1 MQPRCVMPDFL
12 GSLVAFI
19 VAISVLV
26 AVHEFGHFW
35 VARRLGFK
43 VLRFSIGFGKPIW
56 KWVGRDPDRVE
67 YWLSSIPLGGYV
79 KILDER
85 EGEVAAHER
94 SRAFNQRPIPH
105 RIVVL
110 LAGPAFNFLFALVA
124 YWVLFVTGVPGIRP
138 IVDSVAPDSVA
149 AESGLRAGD
158 IITAVGG
165 RPTATLEDA
174 ILAVYDELLADGVID
189 FEVHALDG
197 EERTANLD
205 VRNRI
210 AELTEPDA
218 LFRGL
223 GFEPGPG
230 GSLVPPEIVSVEP
243 GSAAEEAGLRAG
255 DRIVAAAGQPIV
267 ASTWVEFIQTRPGE
281 TVPLRVERDG
291 GSVELM
297 LAIRSV
303 EENGKVIGKIGT
315 RTQARLPADIIARI
329 SAEQRY
335 GAFAAIPRSAAK
347 MWEMTTLTV
356 RLLGHMLV
364 GDVSL
369 RSVSGPIMIADY
381 AGDSAAAGFTA
392 FLGFL
397 ALVSISLG
405 IMNLL
410 PVPILDGGQ
419 IVFQI
424 AEGLKGAPLSERAL
438 AVGHQVGLA
447 FLIVLMSFVFY
458 NDLTRI
464 FGA

>member
-1 MQPRCVMPDFL
+1 MPDFL
-12 GSLVAFI
+12 FNLGSFI

-43 VLRFSIGFGKPIW
+43 VLRFSIGFGKPLW

-223 GFEPGPG
+223 GFGAGLQFDFASFGSAFDYAYRDWGRLG
-230 GSLVPPEIVSVEP
+230 GTNNFSVSV
-243 GSAAEEAGLRAG
+243 L
-255 DRIVAAAGQPIV
+255 
-267 ASTWVEFIQTRPGE
+267 F
-281 TVPLRVERDG
+281 
-291 GSVELM
+291 
-297 LAIRSV
+297 
-303 EENGKVIGKIGT
+303 
-315 RTQARLPADIIARI
+315 
-329 SAEQRY
+329 
-335 GAFAAIPRSAAK
+335 
-347 MWEMTTLTV
+347 
-356 RLLGHMLV
+356 
-364 GDVSL
+364 
-369 RSVSGPIMIADY
+369 
-381 AGDSAAAGFTA
+381 
-392 FLGFL
+392 
-397 ALVSISLG
+397 
-405 IMNLL
+405 
-410 PVPILDGGQ
+410 
-419 IVFQI
+419 
-424 AEGLKGAPLSERAL
+424 
-438 AVGHQVGLA
+438 
-447 FLIVLMSFVFY
+447 
-458 NDLTRI
+458 
-464 FGA
+464 

>member
-1 MQPRCVMPDFL
+1 MPDFL
-12 GSLVAFI
+12 GSIVAFI

-26 AVHEFGHFW
+26 AVHEYGHFW
-35 VARRLGFK
+35 VARKLGFK
-43 VLRFSIGFGKPIW
+43 VLRFSIGFGRPIW
-56 KWVGRDPDRVE
+56 KWTGRGPDRVE

-85 EGEVAAHER
+85 EGAVEPHEL
-94 SRAFNQRPIPH
+94 SRAFNRRPIPQ
-105 RIVVL
+105 RILVL
-110 LAGPAFNFLFALVA
+110 VAGPAFNFLFAFVA
-124 YWVLFVTGVPGIRP
+124 YWVLFITGVPGIRP
-138 IVDSVAPDSVA
+138 IVDVVTPGSIA

-158 IITAVGG
+158 IVTHVGG

-174 ILAVYDELLADGVID
+174 ILAVYDELLADGRID
-189 FEVHALDG
+189 LEVHALG
-197 EERTANLD
+197 EEPREVELD
-205 VRNRI
+205 ARDRV

-218 LFRGL
+218 LFTGL
-223 GFEPGPG
+223 GFVPGPG
-230 GSLVPPEIVSVEP
+230 VSLLPAEIATVDP
-243 GSAAEEAGLRAG
+243 GSAAERAGLRPG
-255 DRIVAAAGQPIV
+255 DRILTGDGARIRGWQQLIEFVQP
-267 ASTWVEFIQTRPGE
+267 RPGASV
-281 TVPLRVERDG
+281 TMRVLRDG
-291 GSVELM
+291 VELDVP
-297 LAIRSV
+297 ITIGV
-303 EENGKVIGKIGT
+303 IEDNGTPIGRIGT
-315 RTQARLPADIIARI
+315 RPSDRLPDDVVARI

-335 GAFAAIPRSAAK
+335 GVLAAIPRSIAK
-347 MWEMTTLTV
+347 TWEMSALTV

-381 AGDSAAAGFTA
+381 AGDSAAAGFTT

-410 PVPILDGGQ
+410 PVPILDGGH

-438 AVGHQVGLA
+438 ALGQHVGLA

-464 FGA
+464 FGT

>member
-1 MQPRCVMPDFL
+1 MLDFL
-12 GSLVAFI
+12 GNVLAFV

-26 AVHEFGHFW
+26 AAHEYGHFW
-35 VARRLGFK
+35 AARRLGFK
-43 VLRFSIGFGKPIW
+43 VLRFSIGFGKPLW
-56 KWVGRDPDRVE
+56 KWQGRAPDRVE

-85 EGEVAAHER
+85 EGLVEPHELP
-94 SRAFNQRPIPH
+94 RAFNRRPIPQ
-105 RIVVL
+105 RIAVL
-110 LAGPAFNFLFALVA
+110 FAGPAFNFLFAFLA
-124 YWVLFVTGVPGIRP
+124 YWVLFVTGLPGIRP
-138 IVDSVAPDSVA
+138 IVDSVTPESVA

-158 IITAVGG
+158 IITRVGG

-174 ILAVYDELLADGVID
+174 VLAVYDELLADGVID
-189 FEVHALDG
+189 LEVHALDD
-197 EERTANLD
+197 ESRNVELD
-205 VRNRI
+205 ARDRVT
-210 AELTEPDA
+210 ELTEPDA

-230 GSLVPPEIVSVEP
+230 ASLAPPEIVSVVP
-243 GSAAEEAGLRAG
+243 GSAAEEAGLRTG
-255 DRIVAAAGQPIV
+255 DRILEAAGQPIRG
-267 ASTWVEFIQTRPGE
+267 ANWVEFIQTRPGE
-281 TVPLRVERDG
+281 TVPVRVARDG
-291 GSVELM
+291 GDVVLL
-297 LAIRSV
+297 LAIQEV
-303 EENGKVIGKIGT
+303 EEGGKVIGKVGT
-315 RTQARLPADIIARI
+315 STQTRLPPDVIARI
-329 SAEQRY
+329 SAEQHY
-335 GAFAAIPRSAAK
+335 GVLEAIPRSIAK
-347 MWEMTTLTV
+347 TWEMSAMTV

-381 AGDSAAAGFTA
+381 AGESAAAGFTA

-424 AEGLKGAPLSERAL
+424 AEWLKGAPLSERAHAL
-438 AVGHQVGLA
+438 GQQIGLV

-458 NDLTRI
+458 NDLTRV
-464 FGA
+464 FGT